1 MFCVSQAR
9 ICLLSFLLVLAGCA
23 GQKTH
28 ELLATAAISTSASEV
43 AGTHDIYVAT
53 TRARAEDKRQVFD
66 GQRSSVL
73 SFARVT
79 MAVPKIHKVG
89 EIERR
94 KKNQKADPAK
104 YFTATNVVAYDSQPT
119 FSSALNADIAR
130 RGGRALVFVHGYNT
144 QFDDAIYRMTQIAH
158 DAGYAGTPVLF
169 SWASGGKTV
178 DYVYDSN
185 SASAARD
192 QLEVTLRMLAQSGAT
207 RIDIIAHSMGNWVTM
222 EALRQLAITGD
233 RDLNGKLG
241 DVVLASPDIDVD
253 VFKSQMRRYGR
264 PSKPFYLLLS
274 GDDRALELS
283 QIIAGNK
290 PRLGGYKDAADIATY
305 GVVVVDLTNVSAGDR
320 LNHTKFAD
328 NPILVKL
335 LGEGLRDDDRFTA
348 QSEDDVTRRI
358 GQLTQG
364 IGQTVGSA
372 ADIIITTPFEVL
384 KIAVGR

>member
-1 MFCVSQAR
+1 MFRVPVIAQFLVILLFVS
-9 ICLLSFLLVLAGCA
+9 GCA
-23 GQKTH
+23 GGKTH
-28 ELLATAAISTSASEV
+28 ELLSTASITAPASEI
-43 AGTHDIYVAT
+43 AASHDIYVAT
-53 TRARAEDKRQVFD
+53 TRGKAEDPRQVFD
-66 GQRSSVL
+66 GERSSTL

-79 MAVPKIHKVG
+79 VTVPKNHKTG

-94 KKNQKADPAK
+94 KKNQKADPTK
-104 YFTATNVVAYDSQPT
+104 YFTATDVQAYETSPA
-119 FSSALNADIAR
+119 FASALNADIAR
-130 RGGRALVFVHGYNT
+130 RGGRVLVFIHGYNT

-178 DYVYDSN
+178 DYVYDNN

-233 RDLNGKLG
+233 RNLRGKLG

-253 VFKSQMRRYGR
+253 VFKAQMRRYGR
-264 PSKPFYLLLS
+264 PEKPFYLLLS
-274 GDDRALELS
+274 GDDRALEVS
-283 QIIAGNK
+283 QIIAGNR

-305 GVVVVDLTNVSAGDR
+305 GVIVVDLTNVSAGDR

-328 NPILVKL
+328 NPLLVKL
-335 LGEGLRDDDRFTA
+335 LGEGLRNDRNFTTS
-348 QSEDDVTRRI
+348 SEGEVTGRI
-358 GQLTQG
+358 NRLTSG
-364 IGQTVGSA
+364 LGQTVTSA
-372 ADIIITTPFEVL
+372 AEIVITTPVEVL
-384 KIAVGR
+384 KVAVGQ